1 MGTSLTPEFW
11 TLFTVLLVTFT
22 VATVAVSA
30 VLDTLVLRM
39 RQRRQSGR
47 RVDAPV
53 EQPERHLVHR

>member
-39 RQRRQSGR
+39 RRRRQSGR